1 PDTRENQA
9 AYPQVYNQKPGL
21 GFPIARIGALIS
33 LACGAVVN
41 LGFCQYAGKGQGEV
55 SLLRRLWDV
64 LRPGDVLHDPSGPQ
78 FGAAVYYPT
87 LKLKPYPHGGVD
99 ELPDRMSVA
108 KNSLSV
114 AAMFTCLAHNGNPGW
129 RRAAELLANGLI
141 RNYAPGEG

>member
-1 PDTRENQA
+1 ALFAGVACQTGRALEANVVPQWLWKGRHVYLFDGTTVTIPDTRENQE

-64 LRPGDVLHDPSGPQ
+64 LRPGDVVLG
-78 FGAAVYYPT
+78 
-87 LKLKPYPHGGVD
+87 
-99 ELPDRMSVA
+99 DR
-108 KNSLSV
+108 
-114 AAMFTCLAHNGNPGW
+114 
-129 RRAAELLANGLI
+129 LLANCTTIVLLRERGVETV
-141 RNYAPGEG
+141 G